1 MEALIVQLM
10 TYIALVS
17 GDFSQELG
25 YDASMEVPSYQP
37 SVSFVSPNQLSLMK
51 FNRPLSSESADG
63 ARAVRALYLYGGSIY
78 LEESWDIESVAD
90 QSILLHELVHYMQDM
105 NYLSYECEG
114 DQERLAYYIQE
125 KWLLE
130 EQGLELYATIGLS
143 PLAMV
148 AAMMCPPNE
157 NLAKPGEG
165 GP

>member
-1 MEALIVQLM
+1 MESMIINFM

-17 GDFSQELG
+17 GGFSQELG
-25 YDASMEVPSYQP
+25 YDASMEAPSYQP
-37 SVSFVSPNQLSLMK
+37 RVNFVSPNQLSLMK
-51 FNRPLSSESADG
+51 YNRSLSANGS
-63 ARAVRALYLYGGSIY
+63 RRVRALYLYGGSIY
-78 LEESWDIESVAD
+78 LEESWDINSIAD

-105 NYLSYECEG
+105 NFISYDCEG

-130 EQGLELYATIGLS
+130 EHNLVLYNTIDLS

-157 NLAKPGEG
+157 NLAKPWEG